1 MVKKD
6 GISYEIDLAPNLRA
20 QFYLCRGEMNSFG
33 LVHENDFCGLRPT
46 QRLVL
51 EYVEIL
57 IFRQFLPSLDEI

>member
-46 QRLVL
+46 
-51 EYVEIL
+51 
-57 IFRQFLPSLDEI
+57 